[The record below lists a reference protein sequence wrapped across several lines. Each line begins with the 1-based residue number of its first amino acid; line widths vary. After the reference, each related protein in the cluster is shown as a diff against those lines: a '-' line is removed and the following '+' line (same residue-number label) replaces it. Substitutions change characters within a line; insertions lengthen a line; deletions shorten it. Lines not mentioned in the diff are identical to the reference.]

1 MTAAPART
9 TYVLIDGENID
20 ATLGQVFGRRPA
32 PQERPRWDRLLEFA
46 ETRWGQPAVGLFFL
60 AVNGELPMGF
70 VQALM
75 AMGFRPVPLAGADQK
90 VVDIAIQRPLVEL
103 ADREADVML
112 ASNDGDFLPQLEPLV
127 GGRRTGLVAFQ
138 EFKNTGFLTLMARG
152 LEFFDLEYDVAAFN
166 ERLPRIRVIPIDE
179 FDPADFL

>member
-90 VVDIAIQRPLVEL
+90 VVDIAIQRTLVEL
-103 ADREADVML
+103 GSREADVML

-127 GGRRTGLVAFQ
+127 GGRRTGLVAFR
-138 EFKNTGFLTLMARG
+138 EFKNTGFLALIQRG

>member
-1 MTAAPART
+1 M
-9 TYVLIDGENID
+9 
-20 ATLGQVFGRRPA
+20 
-32 PQERPRWDRLLEFA
+32 
-46 ETRWGQPAVGLFFL
+46 
-60 AVNGELPMGF
+60 
-70 VQALM
+70 
-75 AMGFRPVPLAGADQK
+75 
-90 VVDIAIQRPLVEL
+90 DIAIQRTLVEL
-103 ADREADVML
+103 GNREADVML

-138 EFKNTGFLTLMARG
+138 EFKNTGFLALIQRG